1 MKVLRFVM
9 PLSLSISC
17 RRLGSMVNP
26 ILTFICLG
34 SLVFCGYLV
43 YHEDFINLIPL
54 ITLVILWMWC
64 S

>member
-9 PLSLSISC
+9 PLRRSISC

-26 ILTFICLG
+26 ILTFIFMG

-43 YHEDFINLIPL
+43 YCEEFINLIPL
-54 ITLVILWMWC
+54 SILVIL
-64 S
+64 